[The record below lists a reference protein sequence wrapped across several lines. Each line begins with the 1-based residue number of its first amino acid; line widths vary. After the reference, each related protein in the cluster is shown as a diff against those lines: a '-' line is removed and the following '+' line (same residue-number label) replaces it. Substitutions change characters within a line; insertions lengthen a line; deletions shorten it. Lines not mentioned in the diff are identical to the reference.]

1 MAKRR
6 RKGCLFFVILV
17 TVSVG
22 AYLTNPTEKMHQ
34 AAAKEKFI
42 QLADNLLSAYGIEK
56 SLIARLGIDLS
67 GQFVDDFIE
76 SHIDGGMKSCRL
88 RAISCQVTLKLKRAT
103 TLE

>member
-42 QLADNLLSAYGIEK
+42 Q
-56 SLIARLGIDLS
+56 
-67 GQFVDDFIE
+67 
-76 SHIDGGMKSCRL
+76 
-88 RAISCQVTLKLKRAT
+88 
-103 TLE
+103 